1 MNCLKKQDRRKS
13 MQLIKLLSVI
23 CYKLLVM
30 PAGGM
35 PLAEDMA
42 ESVKGTGKLGNGK
55 MKKRQKIKVK
65 KIWLGEEERGGKGF
79 RILNFGFLISW
90 KQGK

>member
-1 MNCLKKQDRRKS
+1 

-42 ESVKGTGKLGNGK
+42 ESVKGGTGKLGNGK
-55 MKKRQKIKVK
+55 MKKRQKIKV
-65 KIWLGEEERGGKGF
+65 
-79 RILNFGFLISW
+79 
-90 KQGK
+90 

>member
-1 MNCLKKQDRRKS
+1 

-55 MKKRQKIKVK
+55 MKKRQKIKV
-65 KIWLGEEERGGKGF
+65 
-79 RILNFGFLISW
+79 
-90 KQGK
+90 